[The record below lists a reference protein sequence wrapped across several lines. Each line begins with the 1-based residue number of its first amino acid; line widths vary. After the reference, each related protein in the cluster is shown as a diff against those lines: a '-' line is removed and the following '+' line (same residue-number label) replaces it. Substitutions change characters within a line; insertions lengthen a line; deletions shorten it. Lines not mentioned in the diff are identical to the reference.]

1 MFKTLIS
8 ATVSATI
15 LATAVPAPSL
25 AQAPAAR
32 SAAAWSKVVTAT
44 ADGGYMMGN
53 PKAAVHIIEYASYTC
68 PACRQFNATEKP
80 KLIAK
85 YIDTGKVKFEFRSFL
100 LHGAPDYMASMMT
113 SCLPVSRFF
122 SWSDIVFNEAG
133 DWTSGFKNVTQADQK
148 AVESMKPQ
156 DALTFLADKG
166 GFDDF
171 WRKKGIPK
179 ATYDKCMA
187 NTANF
192 DKHASVY
199 KQGNAKFNITGT
211 PTFIINGKKADGAI
225 SFADLD
231 AQLKKIVK

>member
-1 MFKTLIS
+1 MIKTLIS
-8 ATVSATI
+8 ATV
-15 LATAVPAPSL
+15 LATGVTTPSL
-25 AQAPAAR
+25 AQAQAAKT
-32 SAAAWSKVVTAT
+32 ATVWSKVVTST
-44 ADGGYMMGN
+44 ADGGYIMGN
-53 PKAAVHIIEYASYTC
+53 PKAAAHVIEYASYTC
-68 PACRQFNATEKP
+68 PACRQFNAVEKP
-80 KLIAK
+80 KLITK
-85 YIDTGKVKFEFRSFL
+85 YINTGKVKYEFRSFL

-113 SCLPVSRFF
+113 TCLPASRFF
-122 SWSDIVFNEAG
+122 TWSDVVFNEVG

-156 DALTFLADKG
+156 DALTYLADKG

-187 NTANF
+187 NTVNF
-192 DKHASVY
+192 DKLASVY

-211 PTFIINGKKADGAI
+211 PTFIINGKKVDGAI
-225 SFADLD
+225 TFADLD

>member
-1 MFKTLIS
+1 MIKTLIS
-8 ATVSATI
+8 ATV
-15 LATAVPAPSL
+15 LAMTFTAPAF
-25 AQAPAAR
+25 AQAPAAKT
-32 SAAAWSKVVTAT
+32 ATVWSKVVTAT

-68 PACRQFNATEKP
+68 PACRQFNASEKP

-85 YIDTGKVKFEFRSFL
+85 YINTGKVKFEFRSFL

-113 SCLPVSRFF
+113 TCLPTSRFF
-122 SWSDIVFNEAG
+122 TWSDVVFNEAG
-133 DWTSGFKNVTQADQK
+133 DWTSGFKNVTQEDQK

-156 DALTFLADKG
+156 DALTYLADKG

-171 WRKKGIPK
+171 WRKKAIPK

-192 DKHASVY
+192 DKLATVY
-199 KQGNAKFNITGT
+199 KQGNAKYNVTGT
-211 PTFIINGKKADGAI
+211 PTFIINGKKIDGAI